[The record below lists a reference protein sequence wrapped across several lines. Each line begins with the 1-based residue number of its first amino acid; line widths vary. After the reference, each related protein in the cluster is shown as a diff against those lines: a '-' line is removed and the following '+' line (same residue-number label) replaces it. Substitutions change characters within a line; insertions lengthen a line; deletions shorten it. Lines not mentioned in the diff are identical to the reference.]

1 MGRPVKILERDGE
14 LKRLRAAL
22 AEARQGRGRLVLV
35 EGEAGI
41 GKTALLDHAMAS
53 ARQRGFEALTA
64 RAGPLEKALGHGVA
78 VQLFEGPLHNASPA
92 RRRKLLAG
100 AAELASP
107 LLAIRPKPG
116 DDPDAQLTEPAVQH
130 GLYWL
135 AANLAMD
142 SPLAIAV
149 DDVQWCDQE
158 TLRWLHY
165 LERRIDQLPIAILLT
180 LRTGEPDADVDLLRA
195 LAAEP
200 NAETIKP
207 EPLSAE
213 AARSILERTYG
224 AGVDHDFSSA
234 CREWT
239 AGNPFLLTEL
249 AAELAS
255 EGVDP
260 TEDTIQRMRG
270 INPESISRSALIRLA
285 RLGGAAAALA
295 GALAVLGSGGL
306 ELADIARMAGLSD
319 GDAGSAA
326 EALMAAAIL
335 RGGRPLRFAH
345 PVIENVVYAER
356 PAVQRAADHRRAA
369 ELLRARGTPA
379 ERVAVHL
386 LHSDPSGDPW
396 TVECLRDAAQTEL
409 GRGAPD
415 AAARFLRR
423 ALEEP
428 PPAGQRIDTLRE
440 LGLAEDL
447 NGQAL
452 IAEGHLRE
460 ALELADAPRQ
470 SAEVAL
476 ELAASLTRQGRFD
489 DGSAVLRAQLE
500 RTTDAASRLSVEV
513 QLCLAAQFASGGG
526 WREAQERLE
535 RLVPSLSGVT
545 AEGRAGLA
553 ALAVRRGQ
561 GAEPAPRAVEPAR
574 LALEASFAAD
584 ADAEVVVHG
593 SAITVLV
600 RLDALDEAE
609 AGAAR
614 ALEGARAVG
623 SRVGVA
629 QALYLQG
636 LALRSRGQLAEAAA
650 HVESAIGVVEQY
662 RPMLAEVLGIALL
675 VDVLC
680 ERGELDAAG
689 EHLRRRDLLG
699 ELPEHAMFGGLLES
713 RGRWRS
719 ITGDPE
725 GALRDLT
732 EAGERHARWGSIS
745 PAFTSWRSACAVVR
759 LGLGDGEQAAQLVGE
774 ELELARRVGLA
785 RPIGVGLWASGLIEG
800 GEPGITLLE
809 EAVEVLER
817 SPARLEYVRALV
829 DYGAALRRAKR
840 RADARTP
847 LHAGLELAERCGA
860 RPLAARA
867 LEELRASGARARNP
881 FRSGVEALTPS
892 ELRICRMAAEGMSN
906 PEIAQGLFI
915 TRGTVESHLHSAY
928 AKLAIGSRGELA
940 AALREEPAPP
950 SAKDP

>member
-1 MGRPVKILERDGE
+1 
-14 LKRLRAAL
+14 
-22 AEARQGRGRLVLV
+22 
-35 EGEAGI
+35 
-41 GKTALLDHAMAS
+41 
-53 ARQRGFEALTA
+53 
-64 RAGPLEKALGHGVA
+64 
-78 VQLFEGPLHNASPA
+78 
-92 RRRKLLAG
+92 
-100 AAELASP
+100 
-107 LLAIRPKPG
+107 
-116 DDPDAQLTEPAVQH
+116 
-130 GLYWL
+130 
-135 AANLAMD
+135 
-142 SPLAIAV
+142 
-149 DDVQWCDQE
+149 
-158 TLRWLHY
+158 
-165 LERRIDQLPIAILLT
+165 
-180 LRTGEPDADVDLLRA
+180 
-195 LAAEP
+195 
-200 NAETIKP
+200 
-207 EPLSAE
+207 
-213 AARSILERTYG
+213 
-224 AGVDHDFSSA
+224 
-234 CREWT
+234 
-239 AGNPFLLTEL
+239 
-249 AAELAS
+249 
-255 EGVDP
+255 
-260 TEDTIQRMRG
+260 MRG

-285 RLGGAAAALA
+285 RLGGTAAALA
-295 GALAVLGSGGL
+295 GALAVLGPGGL
-306 ELADIARMAGLSD
+306 ELSDVAQLAGLSD

-326 EALMAAAIL
+326 EALMSAAIL

-345 PVIENVVYAER
+345 PMIESVVYAER

-369 ELLRARGTPA
+369 EMLRSRGTPA

-386 LHSDPSGDPW
+386 LRSDPSGDPW
-396 TVECLRDAAQTEL
+396 TVDRLRGAARTEL

-428 PPAGQRIDTLRE
+428 PPPGQRVDTLRE

-460 ALELADAPRQ
+460 ALELAVSPRQ
-470 SAEVAL
+470 RAEVAL
-476 ELAASLTRQGRFD
+476 ELAATLTRQGRFD
-489 DGSAVLRAQLE
+489 DGSAVLREQLE
-500 RTTDAASRLSVEV
+500 STTDAAQRLSVEV

-535 RLVPSLSGVT
+535 RLAPSLSGTT

-553 ALAVRRGQ
+553 ALAIRRGQ
-561 GAEPAPRAVEPAR
+561 GAEPASRALEPAR
-574 LALEASFAAD
+574 QALEASFASD
-584 ADAEVVVHG
+584 SGSEVVVHG
-593 SAITVLV
+593 SAITVLI

-609 AGAAR
+609 PGAGR
-614 ALEGARAVG
+614 ALEGSRTVG

-650 HVESAIGVVEQY
+650 HVEAAIGVVEQY

-689 EHLRRRDLLG
+689 EQLRHRDLLG
-699 ELPEHAMFGGLLES
+699 ELPGDAMFGGLLES

-732 EAGERHARWGSIS
+732 EAGERHASWGSIS
-745 PAFTSWRSACAVVR
+745 PAFTAWRSACALVR
-759 LGLGDGEQAAQLVGE
+759 LGLGEREEAKRLAGQ
-774 ELELARRVGLA
+774 ELELARRVGLP
-785 RPIGVGLWASGLIEG
+785 RSIGVGLWASGLIEG
-800 GEPGITLLE
+800 GESGIAMLRA
-809 EAVEVLER
+809 AVEALEA
-817 SPARLEYVRALV
+817 SPARLEHARALV
-829 DYGAALRRAKR
+829 DLGAALRRAKR

-860 RPLAARA
+860 RPLADRA

-906 PEIAQGLFI
+906 PEIAQGLFV

-940 AALREEPAPP
+940 AALSEESAPAA
-950 SAKDP
+950 AKDP